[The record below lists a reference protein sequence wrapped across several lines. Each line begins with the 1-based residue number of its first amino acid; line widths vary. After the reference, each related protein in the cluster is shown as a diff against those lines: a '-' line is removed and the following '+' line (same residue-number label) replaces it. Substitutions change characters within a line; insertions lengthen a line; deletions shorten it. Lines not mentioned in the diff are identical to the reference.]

1 MNFLDRISKSNKN
14 SSSLSERR
22 VVWCGRTDMTKP
34 IIASRNFAKRLIPAE
49 EHRTEFLNKNKNW
62 TLGRIDS
69 KIKQTGRDKTEGGRD
84 N

>member
-1 MNFLDRISKSNKN
+1 
-14 SSSLSERR
+14 
-22 VVWCGRTDMTKP
+22 MTKP

-69 KIKQTGRDKTEGGRD
+69 KIKQTGRDNTKGGRG
-84 N
+84 NWKLELELKVEIIVRQILKKLRLKVR